1 MDHEREG
8 RMASDEI
15 WHGSFDHS
23 LLGMTVMDPHG
34 RYLRVNRRFCEMT
47 GYSEDELIG
56 ANMASITHP
65 EDVDSGREALR
76 QLREGE
82 VRARGSEKRY
92 VRKDGSILWVL
103 ISGFVVTGEAG
114 RPPRFVA
121 QIQDITQRKLDEE
134 RLRRREAELAEAQ
147 SIAGLGSWDR
157 DLKNDTVTWSD
168 ELYRIY
174 GFDASR
180 PPPTREELGQHIH
193 PEDRD
198 LVAEAIESRDGQ
210 DSFEFD
216 FRFVRPSGAIRTIHA
231 RGRIV
236 REGGV
241 RVRLYGTAQDVTE
254 RREAEAAMEAS
265 LSLLESTL
273 ESTADGILVVDK
285 NGKIVRYNQKFLE
298 MWGIPPDIIE
308 SRDDDEALQFVLDQ
322 LKHPDEF
329 LARVRELYARPDESD
344 FDTLEFK
351 DGRVVKR
358 YSIPQKIGGVSVGR
372 VWSFRDVTERR
383 TLEEQLRRIQKMEA
397 VGRLAGGVAHDFS
410 NLLTTILGYSDL
422 LLEDGALGP
431 DARDDLVEIK
441 RTAQVGA
448 NIAGQLLDIS
458 KRRVRRLEVIDL
470 GAVVDEIRP
479 VLSRLL
485 GENIELHVRHS
496 GDRPVIEW
504 DRGQL
509 EQVILN
515 LAVNARDAMPAGG
528 TFTLEIACFSSET
541 ADGSLAAL
549 GLQGDYALLSAIDTG
564 EGMDRELRDRV
575 FEPFFTT
582 KEDKGSSGFGLWT
595 VYSIV
600 QQHQGIITIESE
612 PGLGTTFRIYM
623 KIVGETREKM
633 EELSEPRE
641 SRGTETV
648 LVVEDEPG
656 VREVTRRA
664 LARRGYDV
672 LEAATGNEAISIARH
687 HAGAIH
693 LLLTD
698 VVMPGM
704 DGLEL
709 ARRLSETHPE
719 TRILYMSGYP
729 GEAPLAGDHEIASND
744 FLAKPFGQ
752 DTLAS
757 KVREVLDREKADS
770 P

>member
-1 MDHEREG
+1 MDHEQEE
-8 RMASDEI
+8 RMSSDEI
-15 WHGSFDHS
+15 WHSSFDHS

-47 GYSEDELIG
+47 GYSEEELIG

-103 ISGFVVTGEAG
+103 ISGFVVADGAV
-114 RPPRFVA
+114 RPARFVA
-121 QIQDITQRKLDEE
+121 QIQDITQRKLNEE

-157 DLKNDTVTWSD
+157 DLKGGTVTWSD
-168 ELYRIY
+168 ELFRIY

-180 PPPTREELGQHIH
+180 PPPTREELRQHIH
-193 PEDRD
+193 PEDRL
-198 LVAEAIESRDGQ
+198 LVSEAMEARDGR

-236 REGGV
+236 RDEGI

-273 ESTADGILVVDK
+273 ESTADGILVVDQH
-285 NGKIVRYNQKFLE
+285 GKIVRYNQKFLD
-298 MWGIPPDIIE
+298 MWRIPPDVIE
-308 SRDDDEALQFVLDQ
+308 SRDDDAALQFVLDQ

-329 LARVRELYARPDESD
+329 LAHVRELYARPDESD

-351 DGRVVKR
+351 DGRVVER

-372 VWSFRDVTERR
+372 VWNFRDVTERR
-383 TLEEQLRRIQKMEA
+383 ALEEQLRRIQKMEA
-397 VGRLAGGVAHDFS
+397 VGRLAGGVAHDFN

-422 LLEDGALGP
+422 LLEEGALGP
-431 DARDDLVEIK
+431 DARNDILEIK

-458 KRRVRRLEVIDL
+458 KRRVRRLEVIELD
-470 GAVVDEIRP
+470 AVVDELRP

-485 GENIELHVRHS
+485 GEDIELRIRHS
-496 GDRPVIEW
+496 GSRPVIEW

-528 TFTLEIACFSSET
+528 TFTLEIARFSSDG
-541 ADGSLAAL
+541 ADPSFAAL
-549 GLQGDYALLSAIDTG
+549 GLQGDYVLISAIDTG

-582 KEDKGSSGFGLWT
+582 KEDRGSSGLGLWT

-612 PGLGTTFRIYM
+612 PGLGTALRIYM
-623 KIVGETREKM
+623 KTVGETCETTGELPERREP
-633 EELSEPRE
+633 S
-641 SRGTETV
+641 GTETV

-656 VREVTRRA
+656 VREVARRA
-664 LARRGYDV
+664 LARRGYNV
-672 LEAATGNEAISIARH
+672 LEAATGEEAIYMARH

-709 ARRLSETHPE
+709 ARHLSETHPE

-729 GEAPLAGDHEIASND
+729 GEATLGEDHEVASDD
-744 FLAKPFGQ
+744 FLAKPFAQ
-752 DTLAS
+752 DALAS
-757 KVREVLDREKADS
+757 KVREVLDREKTGS